1 MCQVKVNLCAHV
13 LLNAQR
19 MLDGLNIPAIA
30 LSHSSP
36 LWLSVRLLKQ
46 LKQLKQ
52 VEMAA
57 VALLMLAAAA
67 AAMKTHDLTN
77 QSDAAAK
84 LIARRNNMTCREMNR
99 QRVDGMKDDLDQSH
113 GFDAMFYRGC
123 LKFVKANGDGK
134 HGAAE
139 QTEKLGAA
147 CKKGTFDGK
156 NSVLTKA
163 WLLVPPMNP
172 NSLGHAS

>member
-1 MCQVKVNLCAHV
+1 MPGESESLCTGP
-13 LLNAQR
+13 AQR

-36 LWLSVRLLKQ
+36 LWLSVRLLKRL

-67 AAMKTHDLTN
+67 VAMKTHELTN

-84 LIARRNNMTCREMNR
+84 LIARRSNMTCQEMNR
-99 QRVDGMKDDLDQSH
+99 
-113 GFDAMFYRGC
+113 
-123 LKFVKANGDGK
+123 
-134 HGAAE
+134 
-139 QTEKLGAA
+139 
-147 CKKGTFDGK
+147 
-156 NSVLTKA
+156 
-163 WLLVPPMNP
+163 
-172 NSLGHAS
+172 

>member
-1 MCQVKVNLCAHV
+1 MSFPRHV
-13 LLNAQR
+13 GRFVYTAVVF
-19 MLDGLNIPAIA
+19 
-30 LSHSSP
+30 SHSSP

-84 LIARRNNMTCREMNR
+84 IIARRNNMTCQEMNR
-99 QRVDGMKDDLDQSH
+99 QRVDGMKDDLGRSH

-163 WLLVPPMNP
+163 WLFVLPMNP
-172 NSLGHAS
+172 DSLGQASLAIWGWFRLA

>member
-67 AAMKTHDLTN
+67 VAMKTHEFTN
-77 QSDAAAK
+77 QSDAAASEAYRSPK
-84 LIARRNNMTCREMNR
+84 
-99 QRVDGMKDDLDQSH
+99 QYDLP
-113 GFDAMFYRGC
+113 
-123 LKFVKANGDGK
+123 GDESAK
-134 HGAAE
+134 
-139 QTEKLGAA
+139 
-147 CKKGTFDGK
+147 
-156 NSVLTKA
+156 S
-163 WLLVPPMNP
+163 
-172 NSLGHAS
+172 